1 MNTQTKT
8 LLGLA
13 AVAGVG
19 YLVYKNMQDKKTAET
34 ANFANFVSDKTE
46 MVRDRQGNLGPCQ
59 GDYGKDSNGLFI
71 CCRPKFRSATTL
83 SKSCTELI

>member
-19 YLVYKNMQDKKTAET
+19 YLVYKNMQDKKKAAET
-34 ANFANFVSDKTE
+34 ANFANFVKSDKVTL
-46 MVRDRQGNLGPCQ
+46 VTKCK
-59 GDYGKDSNGLFI
+59 GDYGKDAQGRFI
-71 CCRPKFRSATTL
+71 CCRPGFRSAETDGIP
-83 SKSCTELI
+83 CADI

>member
-19 YLVYKNMQDKKTAET
+19 YLVYKNMQDKKKAAET
-34 ANFANFVSDKTE
+34 ANFANFVKSDKVR
-46 MVRDRQGNLGPCQ
+46 MVENNGPCQ
-59 GDYGKDSNGLFI
+59 GDFGKDINNLYI
-71 CCRPKFRSATTL
+71 CCRSGFRSATTL
-83 SKSCTELI
+83 SKPCAEVL